1 MRTGSPTPVRDANER
16 SKLLDRSEGGEHVV
30 YGAEQAERVERRRQ
44 SSSYAVVN
52 TGSTSGVG
60 AAVIP
65 GISVDEIGEPPIPC
79 AQNSLLKER
88 IGYMHSWFIRT
99 FGPRGKGVSHQELEE
114 ADELLRSS
122 NSVDPRLLLVIVRLT
137 IVPPT
142 HSALGRTG
150 YPCIWCQF

>member
-1 MRTGSPTPVRDANER
+1 M
-16 SKLLDRSEGGEHVV
+16 LDRSEGGEHVV

-65 GISVDEIGEPPIPC
+65 GINVDEIGESPIPC
-79 AQNSLLKER
+79 AQNQNPLLKER

-99 FGPRGKGVSHQELEE
+99 FGP
-114 ADELLRSS
+114 
-122 NSVDPRLLLVIVRLT
+122 
-137 IVPPT
+137 
-142 HSALGRTG
+142 
-150 YPCIWCQF
+150 